1 MSGNRL
7 PPLDSGTLA
16 PGTFRAADG
25 TVHHLSEYRLPP
37 NASERLYT
45 VIQQF
50 HRDLDRLSRHL
61 LVPTN
66 GADPDS
72 GRMASGG
79 DRDWRPRPSRF
90 TFTTDPEPLNPGEAL
105 PGTSSIW
112 SNPPSLPPLRS
123 FSSNRPAINT
133 SEFGFRSSRY
143 RPGSRR
149 TTSEG
154 SGSDPRDE
162 LNRNINGTNWQL
174 RTLLNYTNHAGIMPR
189 PAPAVSP
196 LLHGDDVTE
205 ENPRIKRRKLDSD
218 RVGSGFKAVRY
229 GKYGQLEPGPLA
241 MEIVS
246 CDGGLYSDE
255 HSYAPENILKND
267 ASVYCTKGNRCNI
280 VLKHEGGTVF
290 TLDELVIKAPG
301 PKFSC
306 PVREGMVFVAM
317 ESDELL
323 TRTAQYQIQYLPARS
338 QRRQVVV
345 ARQEEDGSRVIRL
358 QPRSGGAYNY
368 GADDDD
374 VDDIDDDDDDDEEE
388 EEEDDD
394 DYRTAQIPPE
404 FTVSPSR
411 FSVTTE
417 FSDDDSDGDHHHPRP
432 PPRRVSRHTPN
443 RIGLLAFESDSSDES
458 MSVYRHWPP
467 QEEFERE
474 NARRRRRHRYRRTNA
489 QANTRD
495 MTLEEAQE
503 ASQIATQEAV
513 RAVGGGLMAPL
524 AHFFID
530 KDKNKCTIRFQ
541 PPVSARYILLKMW
554 NPHQDPH
561 DGPKNIDI
569 QGVVAKGFAGPRFC
583 PAVELA

>member
-1 MSGNRL
+1 
-7 PPLDSGTLA
+7 
-16 PGTFRAADG
+16 
-25 TVHHLSEYRLPP
+25 
-37 NASERLYT
+37 
-45 VIQQF
+45 
-50 HRDLDRLSRHL
+50 
-61 LVPTN
+61 
-66 GADPDS
+66 
-72 GRMASGG
+72 MASGG
-79 DRDWRPRPSRF
+79 DRDWRSRPPRF
-90 TFTTDPEPLNPGEAL
+90 TFTTDPQPLTPGDAL

-123 FSSNRPAINT
+123 LTSNRPAINPAD
-133 SEFGFRSSRY
+133 SGFRSSRY
-143 RPGSRR
+143 RSINQR
-149 TTSEG
+149 TAAQS
-154 SGSDPRDE
+154 SGSNPRDD
-162 LNRNINGTNWQL
+162 LTRNFDDTNWQL
-174 RTLLNYTNHAGIMPR
+174 RALLNYTNHADMMPR
-189 PAPAVSP
+189 PAPAMSP
-196 LLHGDDVTE
+196 PLRGDDVAE
-205 ENPRIKRRKLDSD
+205 ENPRIKRRKLDTH
-218 RVGSGFKAVRY
+218 RTGSGFKALRY

-255 HSYAPENILKND
+255 HSYAPANILKND

-280 VLKHEGGTVF
+280 VLKHQDGIVF

-301 PKFSC
+301 PRFSC

-323 TRTAQYQIQYLPARS
+323 TRTAQYQIQYLPGRS

-345 ARQEEDGSRVIRL
+345 ARHEEDGSRVVRL
-358 QPRSGGAYNY
+358 QPRSGGAHDY
-368 GADDDD
+368 GLEDDDM
-374 VDDIDDDDDDDEEE
+374 DDMDDDDDDDEDEDEE
-388 EEEDDD
+388 D

-417 FSDDDSDGDHHHPRP
+417 YSDDENEGDHHHPRP

-458 MSVYRHWPP
+458 ISLYRHWPP
-467 QEEFERE
+467 QEEFDRE
-474 NARRRRRHRYRRTNA
+474 SARARRRRYRRTNA
-489 QANTRD
+489 QASARD

-524 AHFFID
+524 AHFFIE
-530 KDKNKCTIRFQ
+530 KDKNKCIIRFN
-541 PPVSARYILLKMW
+541 PPVSARYLLLKMW

-561 DGPKNIDI
+561 DAPRNIDI